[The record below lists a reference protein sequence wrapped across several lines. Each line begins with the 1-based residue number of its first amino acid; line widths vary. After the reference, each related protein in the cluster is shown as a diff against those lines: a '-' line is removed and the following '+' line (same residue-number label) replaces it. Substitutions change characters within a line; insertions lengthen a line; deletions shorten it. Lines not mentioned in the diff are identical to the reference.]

1 MWQKNTAN
9 IFEEIDFIRPKSVHE
24 KCIQQKKE
32 TTTIL
37 NKQTKL
43 GDVVSE
49 KYTGWLKKLFPLGF
63 LPISQLPLGLGI

>member
-49 KYTGWLKKLFPLGF
+49 KYV
-63 LPISQLPLGLGI
+63 